1 MQLRLGFE
9 LNAGFMHPQ
18 GEALVDLDLSAV
30 NGQAVVKVRSIK
42 IDSSSMMLDL
52 ATRMLSQPLR
62 EMLAAEMSEAL
73 NQAIADLPNQFSA
86 LERVEI
92 IEIRD

>member
-9 LNAGFMHPQ
+9 LSAGVVHPK
-18 GEALVDLDLSAV
+18 GEALVELDFSAA

-62 EMLAAEMSEAL
+62 EMLAAELSQAVNE
-73 NQAIADLPNQFSA
+73 AIADLPNQVSV
-86 LERVEI
+86 LEKVEI
-92 IEIRD
+92 IAIRN